1 MAYLESYDLNI
12 LVTAPHIKQMSSPV
26 QKLAFSF
33 NSNLQI
39 TRQQKNLT
47 IQTFYDC
54 KQKGTYISTD
64 GDYESNTK

>member
-54 KQKGTYISTD
+54 K
-64 GDYESNTK
+64 